1 MSSSFS
7 VRCARSGL
15 VIATLL
21 LPVLPVQALTF
32 NFIADAGMDAQ
43 AYDAFVR
50 AGNRWSSVFTDPVTV
65 NLRIGYSALASG
77 VLAQA
82 SSTQTIVPYTNFVS
96 ALRADRTSSQDTTAV
111 SNLSADLKFLTNR
124 TSDSPN
130 GPGSATPYL
139 DNDGSFNNQYLRM
152 TSANAKALGLMSA
165 TATGTDATITF
176 SNAFSYDF
184 KPWDGIVAGTFDF
197 TGLASH
203 EIGHALGFVS
213 GVDILDYYAGH
224 GGPYGED
231 NFLLDPLDL
240 FRYSVD
246 SAALGVADF
255 TADARAKYL
264 SLNDGRT
271 LLDSL
276 STGVYYGDG
285 RQDSH
290 WKDNLGIGVMDPTA
304 AAGELL
310 KFGEADLR
318 ALDVVGW
325 NRISATG
332 SAASAPGSAGIAGTA
347 AVPANAVD
355 VDAPAMLW
363 LLGSGAILLFTRRR
377 TAEAG

>member
-1 MSSSFS
+1 
-7 VRCARSGL
+7 
-15 VIATLL
+15 
-21 LPVLPVQALTF
+21 
-32 NFIADAGMDAQ
+32 MDAQ

-139 DNDGSFNNQYLRM
+139 DDDGSFNNQYLRM

-355 VDAPAMLW
+355 VDAPATLW
-363 LLGSGAILLFTRRR
+363 LLGSAALLLLARRR
-377 TAEAG
+377 TAGAG

>member
-32 NFIADAGMDAQ
+32 NFIADSGIDSQ

-50 AGNRWSSVFTDPVTV
+50 AGSRWSSVFTDPVTV

-82 SSTQTIVPYTNFVS
+82 SSTQAIVPYTNFVS

-130 GPGSATPYL
+130 GSGSATPYL
-139 DNDGSFNNQYLRM
+139 DDDGSFNNQYLRM
-152 TSANAKALGLMSA
+152 TSANAKALGLVSA

-184 KPWDGIVAGTFDF
+184 KPWDGIASGTFDF
-197 TGLASH
+197 TGLATH

-213 GVDILDYYAGH
+213 GVDVLDYYAGH

-264 SLNDGRT
+264 SLNNGRT

-310 KFGEADLR
+310 RFGEADLR
-318 ALDVVGW
+318 ALDVLGW

-332 SAASAPGSAGIAGTA
+332 SAQGSASIAGTA
-347 AVPANAVD
+347 AVPTNVVD

-377 TAEAG
+377 TAEVG